1 MKATTILAEEEVE
14 HELRKIID
22 SMQEALASVPL
33 PERTPEIVMWQTPF
47 YDIKVISFIN
57 ITEFI

>member
-22 SMQEALASVPL
+22 TVQETLATVPL
-33 PERTPEIVMWQTPF
+33 MERSLEVVTWQTPF
-47 YDIKVISFIN
+47 YDIKVISLYI
-57 ITEFI
+57 